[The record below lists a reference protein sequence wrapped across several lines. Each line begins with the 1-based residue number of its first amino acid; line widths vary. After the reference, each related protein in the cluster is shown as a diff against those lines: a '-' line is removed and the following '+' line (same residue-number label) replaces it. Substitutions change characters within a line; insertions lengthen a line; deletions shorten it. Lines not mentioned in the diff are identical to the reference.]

1 MKPITKKMATVQF
14 IKKRKPVKSKAE
26 LELERKSLRVTNM
39 YTGGGDDC
47 A

>member
-1 MKPITKKMATVQF
+1 MKESTKKMATVQY
-14 IKKRKPVKSKAE
+14 INKRKPVKSKAE
-26 LELERKSLRVTNM
+26 LELERKYLRVTNM